1 MHTFV
6 YELVGKKYFSCNH
19 CFEIRLFILLPKSNS
34 LLDCF
39 LSQEPKAKV
48 FYTLPNTSKYTQNHK
63 QAQAKTDDLYD
74 KKQNQCF
81 GLWNNTH
88 GKRIWSNLTL
98 IVIFSIMKKPFTRN
112 LKNKNSLSL
121 QLQGVN

>member
-1 MHTFV
+1 M
-6 YELVGKKYFSCNH
+6 
-19 CFEIRLFILLPKSNS
+19 
-34 LLDCF
+34 LDCF

-98 IVIFSIMKKPFTRN
+98 SNISNIQYYEKTFYKEFEKQKFFITTVT
-112 LKNKNSLSL
+112 
-121 QLQGVN
+121 GC